1 MLPERLAV
9 QKSVMIS
16 FEVLGWI
23 YSFSSKISVACSFH
37 WILIQIFLLSRHI
50 FFSPVLWGDFKSNN
64 ACFLRL
70 GLVKNF
76 LKQFL

>member
-50 FFSPVLWGDFKSNN
+50 FFLLCFGETLKACF

-76 LKQFL
+76 LKQSL